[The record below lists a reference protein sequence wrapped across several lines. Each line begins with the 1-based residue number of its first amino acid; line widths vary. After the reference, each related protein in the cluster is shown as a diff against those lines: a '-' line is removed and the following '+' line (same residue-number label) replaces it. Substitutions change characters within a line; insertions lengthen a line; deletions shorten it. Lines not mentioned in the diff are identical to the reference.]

1 MTTGEIVSVEGTD
14 MDFRTPTAVGA
25 RIDNDFEQLK
35 NGKGYDHNCT
45 QYEGAMSPARVPPSN
60 LPQRVLCLM
69 SIPTNRAFRFMP
81 VTSWMAH

>member
-35 NGKGYDHNCT
+35 NGKGYDHNWVLNTKGDVTRPCAT
-45 QYEGAMSPARVPPSN
+45 LES
-60 LPQRVLCLM
+60 PQRVLCLM